1 MNDEFLKINEEK
13 IFLDKTLVS
22 FYGIPAFVT
31 CKDAK
36 GNYYL
41 AISISD
47 DCISYYL
54 FRIKLS
60 DLYSVLIGEIPI
72 REALAK
78 SNKIYYSENWSSYEM
93 EKPTKRISLKEVDKR
108 VFPEPD
114 AHFII
119 INKDV
124 KDYIEHLK
132 SNLNTEW
139 E

>member
-22 FYGIPAFVT
+22 FYGIPAFAVCRDT
-31 CKDAK
+31 K

-78 SNKIYYSENWSSYEM
+78 SNKIYYSENWSSYGM
-93 EKPTKRISLKEVDKR
+93 KKPTKRTPLKEVDKR

-114 AHFII
+114 VHFII

-124 KDYIEHLK
+124 KYYVEHLK
-132 SNLNTEW
+132 SNLNTE
-139 E
+139 